1 MTPQGRQT
9 QLDSNVIQRK
19 DRKGHDRNRVERNW
33 RVLEMS
39 LALSTPKQAPPRNA
53 VTLSKLCNFCLC
65 LKPIMTMTMT
75 MCKSQSAPVWIWKT
89 SQFKP
94 NQICVQCEKRSWY
107 MKHRERN
114 RKGRETEPTRNMS
127 ERELEMR
134 GGKYEGTDLNCA
146 FYHLWRWSEC
156 RDYWRRTWPPKG
168 HRFVCRLWRRVQV
181 RSGKS
186 SWQPPA
192 SSSDSPPSL
201 HRDTQT
207 QKHWMKPLGLG

>member
-1 MTPQGRQT
+1 M
-9 QLDSNVIQRK
+9 
-19 DRKGHDRNRVERNW
+19 
-33 RVLEMS
+33 
-39 LALSTPKQAPPRNA
+39 
-53 VTLSKLCNFCLC
+53 
-65 LKPIMTMTMT
+65 
-75 MCKSQSAPVWIWKT
+75 
-89 SQFKP
+89 
-94 NQICVQCEKRSWY
+94 QCEKRSWY

-114 RKGRETEPTRNMS
+114 RKGRETERNMS
-127 ERELEMR
+127 ERELKMR

-168 HRFVCRLWRRVQV
+168 RRFVCRLCRRVQV

-207 QKHWMKPLGLG
+207 EAQDEASGPWLVHLSRQPPALLLVKNRPVAFTLHRSNERNTVPSTHRASAAPGLITHLG